1 MGILLAPALLAAS
14 IYIEFSLLV
23 NLTEGEKYSMIRRR
37 LITKI
42 FVTGDVLSFLFQ
54 AIGGSILAK
63 QNLSNPTLGKVII
76 EISLF
81 FQIIFFGF
89 FLINAIN
96 FSIKLRKQPPTNR
109 RSMPWQKHMAIFT
122 VGILIFDRCIYRVIE
137 GHRGNLMTHEIY
149 IYILDAGL
157 ILIAMVTFHLYH
169 PSEISSLLRA
179 GKVAVLFHVE
189 NIEQKYS
196 GLQLHMIGS
205 EVNINRSV

>member
-1 MGILLAPALLAAS
+1 MILDVKYAN
-14 IYIEFSLLV
+14 IESKF
-23 NLTEGEKYSMIRRR
+23 K
-37 LITKI
+37 
-42 FVTGDVLSFLFQ
+42 
-54 AIGGSILAK
+54 GGSILAK
-63 QNLSNPTLGKVII
+63 QNLSNPNLGKVII

-109 RSMPWQKHMAIFT
+109 RSMPWQKHMATLFT
-122 VGILIFDRCIYRVIE
+122 VGILIFDRCTYRVIE
-137 GHRGNLMTHEIY
+137 YIQGPQGNLMTHEIY